1 MSSPSLLTVALQ
13 KVAKNYS
20 NPKIEFLGIPVGS
33 QKIGLQITFSGNPE
47 NQKSLYPKGNT
58 LFFEY
63 EDLDNHCKVLWHRS
77 DKNRDQK
84 LKNSNFIDRFFID
97 FLAQIPMELSRFT
110 VDFFTEDSRFLEAFK
125 RNFETKGSI
134 KTKEIALG
142 VQIPAEIFGILHYTL
157 PGHLKKIEIMT
168 PGDSN
173 EKISIGQEIG
183 DLDQWKLAEILDM
196 EAIDVADTK
205 IEIFKNFR
213 EANISFSRFSME
225 NVDELKTVSFG
236 SFFIFQN
243 SNVPQQFR
251 IGSVSNFDII
261 HELLATHG
269 QPFLDTV
276 EENRVRT
283 SWFFKI
289 PNDPEK
295 TIRISLFTIIME
307 IARIPKSEIPRGATI
322 LG

>member
-1 MSSPSLLTVALQ
+1 
-13 KVAKNYS
+13 
-20 NPKIEFLGIPVGS
+20 
-33 QKIGLQITFSGNPE
+33 
-47 NQKSLYPKGNT
+47 
-58 LFFEY
+58 
-63 EDLDNHCKVLWHRS
+63 
-77 DKNRDQK
+77 
-84 LKNSNFIDRFFID
+84 
-97 FLAQIPMELSRFT
+97 MELSRFT

-142 VQIPAEIFGILHYTL
+142 VQIPAEIFGILQYTL
-157 PGHLKKIEIMT
+157 PGYLKKIEIMT

-196 EAIDVADTK
+196 EAIDVVDTK

-225 NVDELKTVSFG
+225 NVEELKT
-236 SFFIFQN
+236 IFQN

-295 TIRISLFTIIME
+295 MIRISLFTILME
-307 IARIPKSEIPRGATI
+307 IARIPKPEVPRGATI